1 MTRRLVKSD
10 QTIVLKNGHL
20 VNVIQYEMTGTT
32 RCAHNGHNSINNI
45 FFLDLTTLTCFL
57 VWFLSAVCLRE
68 WGHKAAIGRWRPPWS
83 SARSQSVVTRM
94 AIKILIMKIYSRFK
108 GTDLSH
114 SMLANFVMP
123 HRRDRGAMAAMG

>member
-68 WGHKAAIGRWRPPWS
+68 WGHKAAVGRRQPPWS
-83 SARSQSVVTRM
+83 LV
-94 AIKILIMKIYSRFK
+94 
-108 GTDLSH
+108 
-114 SMLANFVMP
+114 
-123 HRRDRGAMAAMG
+123 